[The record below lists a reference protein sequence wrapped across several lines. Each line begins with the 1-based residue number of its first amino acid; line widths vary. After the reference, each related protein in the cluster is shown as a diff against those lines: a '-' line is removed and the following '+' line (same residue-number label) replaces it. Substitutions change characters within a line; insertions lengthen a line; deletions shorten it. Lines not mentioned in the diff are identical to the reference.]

1 MSPDIDELLFS
12 QDGAVATIT
21 LNRPE
26 LHNAWSPG
34 MTAGLETLVRHCAAD
49 ESVRVIVIA
58 GAGRSFC
65 AGADMAVL
73 KAVQQSGRNP
83 LAPAA
88 RSDEDFGQRYSFLLG
103 VPKTIICALNGPAV
117 GIGAVLALF
126 CDLRWAAPQA
136 RLGAMFVRRG
146 LVAEHG
152 LAWLLPRQIG
162 VSRALDLLLS
172 GRMVGA
178 DEAERIGLVHA
189 LLPEDGFH
197 AEVARRAAE
206 LASSV
211 SPRSAGIIKR
221 QVYQGLLQTLAQ
233 SVNAAYDEVPGCIAS
248 EDFREG
254 VRHFVEKRAPRFTGR

>member
-1 MSPDIDELLFS
+1 MTRDDDEILLG
-12 QDGAVATIT
+12 QAGHVATIT
-21 LNRPE
+21 LNRPGQ
-26 LHNAWSPG
+26 HNAWTAR
-34 MTAGLETLVRHCAAD
+34 MTATFEAMVRRCAD
-49 ESVRVIVIA
+49 DDSVRVIVVA
-58 GAGRSFC
+58 GAGRSLC
-65 AGADMAVL
+65 AGADMAML
-73 KAVQQSGRNP
+73 QAVQQSGRNP

-88 RSDEDFGQRYSFLLG
+88 RSDDDFGQRYSFLLG
-103 VPKTIICALNGPAV
+103 VPKTIVCALNGPAV

-126 CDLRWAAPQA
+126 CDLRWAAPSA

-162 VSRALDLLLS
+162 VSRSLDLLLS

-178 DEAERIGLVHA
+178 EEAERIGLVHA
-189 LLPEDGFH
+189 LLPEEGFH

-206 LASSV
+206 LAASV

-254 VRHFVEKRAPRFTGR
+254 VQHFVEKRAPRFTGR